1 MLRPYHNVSSAVLKD
16 IYRNY
21 YRFVPIFK
29 PLVYSLYF
37 SDFVYFNYTIDEA
50 LAIARNYDSEEIILK
65 RRINRNKMKAK
76 YLPREV
82 NTNEDACE
90 PNFHDFGFL

>member
-1 MLRPYHNVSSAVLKD
+1 MLRPYHNVSSVVLKD

-21 YRFVPIFK
+21 Y
-29 PLVYSLYF
+29 

-50 LAIARNYDSEEIILK
+50 LLIARNHDSEAIILK
-65 RRINRNKMKAK
+65 RKKNRNKLKAQ

-90 PNFHDFGFL
+90 PNFNDFGFL